1 MILFALNF
9 NNFMQYLIIFI
20 MLAASKEAQNKSSF
34 YKLQRNNRWMS
45 FTKLYH
51 PTAGGQTALFRVSKK
66 LKIRASGKYVT
77 LAREPRFRNFNIGS
91 QSNDVLSGS
100 VYSIQYLVSVNG
112 GAN

>member
-1 MILFALNF
+1 
-9 NNFMQYLIIFI
+9 MQYLIIFI

-77 LAREPRFRNFNIGS
+77 LAREPRFRTLEAKVMPYFPEACILFNTS
-91 QSNDVLSGS
+91 CP
-100 VYSIQYLVSVNG
+100 
-112 GAN
+112 